1 MQASH
6 NPTQRFEALDGWRG
20 IAALAICFYHV
31 PVVLPMLQRLP
42 RWENMELMVD
52 LFLVLSGFVIAH
64 SWGNRIRDAESLKAF
79 AAKRFWRIMPMH
91 IAMLLVLV
99 MLELAKLAA
108 TKVVALPLEAAPFTE
123 HKSVATLLS
132 NLFLL
137 QAMHLHE
144 TTSWNLPAWSISV
157 EFWTYLVFA
166 GVILIGRRYAMLAF
180 VMLAGLALS
189 VLLLVSPRSLLVSND
204 WGFARAIYDF
214 FVGALAYHLF
224 QRGTLRSAFGAVGE
238 VATVGLV
245 LLFLCTARQSFSIWF
260 APFMFAL
267 LVVVFAQSRG
277 PVNRMLESRS
287 VQALG
292 LWSYSVY
299 MLHDV
304 LNYIAVLCVQV
315 GSKFLKLPVDKQIVG
330 NNLRAFTSGNM
341 VLDLAAALFLIG
353 LSVWLSAYTW
363 RYIEKPFLGGPR
375 REGKTDRPA
384 FV

>member
-1 MQASH
+1 MSASQTH
-6 NPTQRFEALDGWRG
+6 TQRFEALDGWRG

-31 PVVLPMLQRLP
+31 PVVLPLQQLP

-64 SWGNRIRDAESLKAF
+64 SWGARLRDAESLKTF

-91 IAMLLVLV
+91 VAMLIVLV
-99 MLELAKLAA
+99 VLELAKLAA
-108 TKVVALPLEAAPFTE
+108 SKMVALPLEALPFTE
-123 HKSVATLLS
+123 HKSVAKLIS

-137 QAMHLHE
+137 QAMHLHD

-166 GVILIGRRYAMLAF
+166 GMMVVARRYAMLAF
-180 VMLAGLALS
+180 VVLASGALL
-189 VLLLVSPRSLLVSND
+189 VLLAVSPRSLLVSQD

-224 QRGTLRSAFGAVGE
+224 QRGTLRSRFGAVGE
-238 VATVGLV
+238 FATVGLV

-277 PVNRMLESRS
+277 PVNRLLESGS
-287 VQALG
+287 IQALG

-299 MLHDV
+299 MLHGV
-304 LNYIAVLCVQV
+304 LNYIAVLFMQV
-315 GSKFLKLPVDKQIVG
+315 GEKFFRLPLDKQIVG
-330 NNLRAFTSGNM
+330 NNLRAFTSGNSA
-341 VLDLAAALFLIG
+341 LDIAAALVLIG
-353 LSVWLSAYTW
+353 VSVWLSAYTW

-375 REGKTDRPA
+375 RAGKPEKVA
-384 FV
+384 LA